1 MEPAYNT
8 TKYFAPTYDEVI
20 NLTGVK
26 HMKELDK
33 DGLLESL
40 DFDSLDRCEPCLLG
54 KMTKTPFPGFVDQ
67 ETDLL

>member
-1 MEPAYNT
+1 
-8 TKYFAPTYDEVI
+8 
-20 NLTGVK
+20 
-26 HMKELDK
+26 MKELDK

-54 KMTKTPFPGFVDQ
+54 KIAKTPFPGFLDQ